1 MRIEIF
7 TAAVLLLA
15 AGCDRPA
22 ETPKS
27 ETPMPVRVLP
37 VTSGNYRPSYEA
49 VAQVKPFRT
58 VDLVARISGF
68 LQERPF
74 REGSFVKKGELL
86 YLIEPAQY
94 RIAQENAQAQLD
106 MMKAR
111 RDNAASEF
119 GRIQQLYGEKIA
131 SPDRFDS
138 AKAAKLEAEAAVLA
152 AEAEL
157 RQAKLNYSYTRIT
170 APFDGWIGLTSKD
183 VGNYLQAPSGTLA
196 TLAQIDPV
204 RVEFSVSDAFA
215 LPKLTAELQ
224 QGKAPELIVRVLQ
237 RDGTLYPE
245 AGKSPSGR
253 TGWIPKPR
261 RSGCRPGSPTPP
273 GCWCPANSCGCG
285 WRNPQRNRSRWS
297 IRPRCTITRRRPSST
312 WSVRTAGSRSA
323 RWNSAHGS
331 ATSLSQ
337 SPA

>member
-15 AGCDRPA
+15 AGCDHPA

-183 VGNYLQAPSGTLA
+183 VGNYLQAPL
-196 TLAQIDPV
+196 
-204 RVEFSVSDAFA
+204 RH
-215 LPKLTAELQ
+215 
-224 QGKAPELIVRVLQ
+224 
-237 RDGTLYPE
+237 
-245 AGKSPSGR
+245 AGD
-253 TGWIPKPR
+253 TGPD
-261 RSGCRPGSPTPP
+261 RPGP
-273 GCWCPANSCGCG
+273 GG
-285 WRNPQRNRSRWS
+285 
-297 IRPRCTITRRRPSST
+297 IF
-312 WSVRTAGSRSA
+312 
-323 RWNSAHGS
+323 
-331 ATSLSQ
+331 SQ
-337 SPA
+337 